1 MSKCGSGWTDRHD
14 SVSAV
19 ATGLVAHV
27 VLRFWLDRSPR
38 PFFARRDRFVEMRF
52 WLDRSPRPF
61 FGRRDRFGSKCRFA
75 VLAGT
80 FATVFERLSER
91 LLALLSPHLAQLQL
105 NLSSLTKK
113 LSNAKSGC
121 CLGI

>member
-1 MSKCGSGWTDRHD
+1 MSKCGPGWTGRHD
-14 SVSAV
+14 RVSAV
-19 ATGLVAHV
+19 ATGLVANV
-27 VLRFWLDRSPR
+27 VLRFWLDRSLR

-80 FATVFERLSER
+80 FAIVFERLPER
-91 LLALLSPHLAQLQL
+91 RLALLS
-105 NLSSLTKK
+105 
-113 LSNAKSGC
+113 
-121 CLGI
+121 